1 MPLAQSRGTLYVV
14 ATPIGNL
21 ADLSDRMRDVL
32 RSVAVV
38 AAEDTRH
45 TGKLL
50 QFIGSKAPT
59 LSLHEHNEA
68 QRCEALL
75 QRLEAGDDVALV
87 SDAGTPL
94 ISDPG
99 FVMVRAAVQQGLRV
113 VPVAGP
119 CAAIVAL
126 SVAGLPTDR
135 FVFEGFLPGKPA
147 RRREYLTTLRHE
159 PRTLVFYEAPHRCVE
174 TLTDLVEVLGAER
187 QAAVCR
193 ELTKLHESLYYG
205 TLSELAQRATTDANI
220 SRGEIVLVVAG
231 AAEVERTN
239 QDAERVLDLL
249 LEELPAA
256 QAAKL
261 TARLCGVARADM
273 YELAVA
279 RKRN

>member
-1 MPLAQSRGTLYVV
+1 MPPVQSRGTLYVV

-21 ADLSDRMRDVL
+21 ADLSDRMREVL

-50 QFIGSKAPT
+50 QLIGSNAPT

-68 QRCEALL
+68 QRCEVLL
-75 QRLEAGDDVALV
+75 QRLQAGDDVALV

-99 FVMVRAAVQQGLRV
+99 FVMVRAAVQQGVRV

-119 CAAIVAL
+119 CAAIAAL

-135 FVFEGFLPGKPA
+135 FVFEGFLPGKSA
-147 RRREYLTTLRHE
+147 RRREHLTTLRHE
-159 PRTLVFYEAPHRCVE
+159 TRTLVFYEAPHRCAA
-174 TLTDLVEVLGAER
+174 TLGDLVEVLGGER

-205 TLSELAQRATTDANI
+205 SLSELAQRAATDADL

-231 AAEVERTN
+231 AAEVERTT

>member
-147 RRREYLTTLRHE
+147 RRREHLATLRHE

-261 TARLCGVARADM
+261 TARLCGVVRADM

>member
-147 RRREYLTTLRHE
+147 RRREHLATLRHE

-231 AAEVERTN
+231 AAEVERTT
-239 QDAERVLDLL
+239 QDAERVLNLL